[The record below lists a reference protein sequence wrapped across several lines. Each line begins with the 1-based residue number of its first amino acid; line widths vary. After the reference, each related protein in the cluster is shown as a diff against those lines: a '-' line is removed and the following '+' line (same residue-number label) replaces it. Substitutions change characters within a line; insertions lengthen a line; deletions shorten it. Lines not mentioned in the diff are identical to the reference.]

1 MRWST
6 LSGRTK
12 TLLVGV
18 AVVVGASVV
27 GAALTGPRDDVTP
40 SVDRVAHRSS
50 SARELASP
58 RPAPTPTPTV
68 VVTILDETSPI
79 PFTSA
84 TQNDASLAQGQ
95 TRVVVVGAP
104 GVLTTTYR
112 VTVTDGVETARTQ
125 LSQSITT
132 PPVTEVTAVGTYVAP
147 APVSAPPPPAAASR
161 TVIPGGF
168 CSPRDQGVTAAAA
181 NGRLYT
187 CGGKGPDANG
197 KLHWN
202 S

>member
-1 MRWST
+1 MAWST

-12 TLLVGV
+12 TIVITV
-18 AVVVGASVV
+18 AVVVGT
-27 GAALTGPRDDVTP
+27 GIIGGALTAPRDQQTA
-40 SVDRVAHRSS
+40 SIAE
-50 SARELASP
+50 SAQHSTTN
-58 RPAPTPTPTV
+58 RPTPTPTPTV
-68 VVTILDETSPI
+68 VVTIVDETSVI
-79 PFTSA
+79 PFASA
-84 TQNDASLAQGQ
+84 TQNDSSLAQGQ
-95 TRVVVVGAP
+95 TRLVVTGAP

-112 VTVTDGVETARTQ
+112 VTTTDGVETARTQ
-125 LSQSITT
+125 ISQVTT
-132 PPVTEVTAVGTYVAP
+132 TAPTTQITAVGTYVPP
-147 APVSAPPPPAAASR
+147 APVSAPAPPAATSR

-168 CSPRDQGVTAAAA
+168 CSPNDRGVTAAAA